1 LKDVPALEW
10 NQMIFDLRDAG
21 KTPEPRR
28 LLEPLSRLGE
38 LLACHC
44 PATGEN
50 PNELPDM
57 PRFELK

>member
-1 LKDVPALEW
+1 
-10 NQMIFDLRDAG
+10 MIFDLRDAG